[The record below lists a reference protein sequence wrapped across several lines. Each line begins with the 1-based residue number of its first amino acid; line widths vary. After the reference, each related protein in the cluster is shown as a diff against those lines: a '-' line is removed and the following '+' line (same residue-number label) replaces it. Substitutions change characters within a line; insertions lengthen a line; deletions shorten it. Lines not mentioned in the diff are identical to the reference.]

1 MEIKKEHIKPNL
13 LKLLEEN
20 NCVEAFLENTNNA
33 YSGGKQTLNVINGKD
48 NRFGQLLCAFDW
60 ENSPEGQDFWDNID
74 EQLPND

>member
-20 NCVEAFLENTNNA
+20 NCVEAFLENTNNS
-33 YSGGKQTLNVINGKD
+33 YSGSEQTLNVINDKD
-48 NRFGQLLCAFDW
+48 DRFGQLLYAFDW
-60 ENSPEGQDFWDNID
+60 ENSPEGQDFWNNID

>member
-20 NCVEAFLENTNNA
+20 NCVEEFLENTNNF
-33 YSGGKQTLNVINGKD
+33 YSGSEQTLNVINDKD
-48 NRFGQLLCAFDW
+48 NRLGQLLGAFDW
-60 ENSPEGQDFWDNID
+60 DTSSEGQDFWDNID

>member
-20 NCVEAFLENTNNA
+20 NCVEAFLKNANTIGC
-33 YSGGKQTLNVINGKD
+33 SRIVFTKQNDCKY
-48 NRFGQLLCAFDW
+48 GQLSSAFIWKDSTQG
-60 ENSPEGQDFWDNID
+60 NKFWSNIN